1 MSETIETAGQPGT
14 VDEDLRDVAAP
25 AYGMQDDGAEG
36 ADEQDEAKPE
46 EIEEIELSF
55 GAKTLKVA
63 KSAIPDDVRAE
74 LEDFTRNIQGD
85 YTRKTQEV
93 AEQRKE
99 VELQR
104 ELYGKLQTLGGEAR
118 TAFYAGEALLKEL
131 QQLEQIDLR
140 QLRQSNPDQARWISD
155 EIAIKRGEF
164 NRQVNAVSHYEQAM
178 TAEEQRAVA
187 TLAEAG
193 RARIAK
199 TVRGFDQAAERQM
212 IEYAVKAGISE
223 QDAQKWPL
231 NPITAEFAWK
241 AMQYDKLHASTKAA
255 TAAKHNAAPS
265 APVRAVSGKS
275 TGASV
280 KSPEQMSDDE
290 YYRWEMSKTVK
301 AMRR

>member
-25 AYGMQDDGAEG
+25 ADEQDDGAEG
-36 ADEQDEAKPE
+36 ADEQDETKP
-46 EIEEIELSF
+46 EEIELSF

-63 KSAIPDDVRAE
+63 KSAIPDEVRAE

-99 VELQR
+99 VEAQR

-118 TAFYAGEALLKEL
+118 TAFYAGEALVKEL

-178 TAEEQRAVA
+178 AAEEQRSVA
-187 TLAEAG
+187 SLAEAG
-193 RARIAK
+193 RARLAK

-241 AMQYDKLHASTKAA
+241 AMQYDKLQASTKAA
-255 TAAKHNAAPS
+255 TAAKPNAAPS

-275 TGASV
+275 TGSTV
-280 KSPEQMSDDE
+280 KAPEQMTDDE

>member
-14 VDEDLRDVAAP
+14 VDEELRDVAAP
-25 AYGMQDDGAEG
+25 ADGMQDDGAEG
-36 ADEQDEAKPE
+36 AEEQDEAKPE

-63 KSAIPDDVRAE
+63 KSAIPDEVRTE
-74 LEDFTRNIQGD
+74 LEEFTKNIQGD

-99 VELQR
+99 VEAQR

-187 TLAEAG
+187 SLEEAG

-199 TVRGFDQAAERQM
+199 TVKGFDADAVVA
-212 IEYAVKAGISE
+212 YAVKAGVSE
-223 QDAQKWPL
+223 QDAKKWPL

-255 TAAKHNAAPS
+255 TAAKPNAAPS

-290 YYRWEMSKTVK
+290 YYRWEMLKTVK